1 MKKILTVTI
10 LLVLLL
16 TACTIPLQ
24 SPSRENAKELDSELT
39 LEVALYP

>member
-10 LLVLLL
+10 LLVILL

-24 SPSRENAKELDSELT
+24 SPSRENANEPARGRRRLVPNT
-39 LEVALYP
+39 C